1 MQIKSSLLN
10 NRYFELNGTKVI
22 HFRETISYCMIF
34 FKIISK
40 KMILI
45 PFHCFSEIKTSKI
58 SEFFLVDS

>member
-34 FKIISK
+34 FKK
-40 KMILI
+40 N
-45 PFHCFSEIKTSKI
+45 SKI
-58 SEFFLVDS
+58 TIHIFSLFFDINYT